1 VPRRAGADERTV
13 LARRAGAI
21 SILVVVLA
29 VLFFGYRA
37 YESSQN
43 TQALKNYDSEVTTL
57 IDNEQTQVS
66 QPVFSSLQGAPGTTG
81 QALVALQNDLESDA
95 VTARMDAQTAAG
107 WSVPSALV
115 GAQRNLLLVLD
126 LRYEALT
133 KIQSYITPVL
143 QTASLPAIKNIAGAM
158 DVIYASDIVYDVRVL
173 PLIQQALVGDGIQV
187 AGSGGIGGTL
197 LPPSKPFL
205 PSQSWTIAGYVEGKI
220 LGQTTPQLGGALSAG
235 THGHKLIGVEAGSTE
250 LNSNGNIN
258 YVPYTSG
265 MNFTVTLVN
274 DGENAE
280 FGVLTKVTLF
290 SASMSKPLVSQAET
304 KETLPNQQVQVPVP
318 LDGTPP
324 LGTPLQLTATVERV
338 AGETDIRN
346 NTISYYIQFQ
356 RS

>member
-1 VPRRAGADERTV
+1 MPRRAGADERTV
-13 LARRAGAI
+13 LARRVGAV
-21 SILVVVLA
+21 SILVVVVA

-95 VTARMDAQTAAG
+95 VTARMDATTAAG
-107 WSVPSALV
+107 WSVPSAV
-115 GAQRNLLLVLD
+115 AGAQQSLLLVLD
-126 LRYEALT
+126 LRYEALN
-133 KIQSYITPVL
+133 KIQSYIMPAL
-143 QTASLPAIKNIAGAM
+143 QIGSLPAIKNTAGAM
-158 DVIYASDIVYDVRVL
+158 DMIYASDIVYDVRVL

-187 AGSGGIGGTL
+187 AGSGGVGGTL

-220 LGQTTPQLGGALSAG
+220 LGQTTPQLGGTLGAG

-280 FGVLTKVTLF
+280 FGVITKVTLF
-290 SASMSKPLVSQAET
+290 SASMTKPLVSQAET